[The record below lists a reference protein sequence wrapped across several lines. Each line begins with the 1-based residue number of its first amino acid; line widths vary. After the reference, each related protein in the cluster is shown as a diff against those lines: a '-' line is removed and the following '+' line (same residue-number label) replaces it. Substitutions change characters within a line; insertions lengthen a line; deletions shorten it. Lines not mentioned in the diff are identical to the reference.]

1 MFIPVFGYIVA
12 YLSTR
17 IRFLSMDIFKLI
29 ISTTGYAIETV
40 GVVIIVLG
48 IIRATRSAAVS
59 LSTENRDVVSNRFR
73 HDFAQSTLVGMD
85 FLVAGD
91 IIRTVIVSHS
101 LSDIM
106 TLALLVAIRT
116 VLVFTLHLEL
126 EGRWPWQQPAKSSE
140 PQDANSS

>member
-1 MFIPVFGYIVA
+1 M
-12 YLSTR
+12 
-17 IRFLSMDIFKLI
+17 MDTFKLV
-29 ISTTGYAIETV
+29 ISTTGYAVETL
-40 GVVIIVLG
+40 GVIIIVFG
-48 IIRATRSAAVS
+48 IMRSSFRNMMS
-59 LSTENRDVVSNRFR
+59 LSGSERDAVFAQFR

-101 LSDIM
+101 LTDIS

-126 EGRWPWQQPAKSSE
+126 EGRWPWQRPLTIDQE
-140 PQDANSS
+140 PGDKAA

>member
-1 MFIPVFGYIVA
+1 M
-12 YLSTR
+12 
-17 IRFLSMDIFKLI
+17 MEIFKLA
-29 ISTTGYAIETV
+29 ISITSYAIESV

-48 IIRATRSAAVS
+48 IISSTRRTLSALPAGDRGPA
-59 LSTENRDVVSNRFR
+59 LERFR
-73 HDFAQSTLVGMD
+73 REFAQSTLVGME

-101 LSDIM
+101 LNDIL

-126 EGRWPWQQPAKSSE
+126 EGRWPWQQPASPDNASGATA
-140 PQDANSS
+140 D